1 MTSAARTP
9 VRVDPKSGV
18 AYALDGPADGV
29 PLVIGLPLMA
39 SHTAIFGPESA
50 ALLDAYLGALTD
62 RYRVLRIDYPS
73 IGASADIAP
82 HALTADR
89 VAADWLAVADAAG
102 FDRFAYWG
110 YSWGAAAGLQLAAR
124 TDRLSALVIGGWPP
138 LGAPVSALLHATR
151 LKAADPEPSSLVVLR
166 SKAQYAQWGRYYE
179 SLASGPSEAEIAARL
194 ERSGLPRLLFFGAE
208 GDLVEAGIPVPI
220 AATCRRW
227 RERLE
232 AGGWQVIEFP
242 GQGHGVTM
250 RADLVLPPVRA
261 FLDAALAR

>member
-1 MTSAARTP
+1 MSAAATP
-9 VRVDPKSGV
+9 ARVDPKSGV
-18 AYALDGPADGV
+18 AYALDGPEDGI
-29 PLVIGLPLMA
+29 PLMIGLPLMA
-39 SHTAIFGPESA
+39 SHTAIFGA
-50 ALLDAYLGALTD
+50 AAAAVLDAYLGALTD
-62 RYRVLRIDYPS
+62 RYRVLRLDYPS
-73 IGASADIAP
+73 IGASADIPP
-82 HALTADR
+82 HELTADR

-138 LGAPVSALLHATR
+138 LGAPVSSALRATR
-151 LKAADPEPSSLVVLR
+151 LKAPDPEPSSMVVLR

-179 SLASGPSEAEIAARL
+179 SLAAGPGEAEIAAQL
-194 ERSGLPRLLFFGAE
+194 ERTGLPRLLFFGGD

-220 AATCRRW
+220 ASTCRRW

-232 AGGWQVIEFP
+232 AQGWRVIEFP

-250 RADLVLPPVRA
+250 RADLVVPAVRG
-261 FLDAALAR
+261 FLDAALTR